1 MPRTAIVEQ
10 SEKLRQLAIS
20 ARDEDLPAGKAE
32 KCLEALNKLYQADKE
47 AFTPEDVR
55 WLNVLIG
62 TISKRQAARHPDGVK
77 HTPKAKRKGD
87 QLDHCWRCQ
96 TPVDERFVVSCTA
109 CDSKAYHWM
118 TCPVCAACGCQRTG
132 ATLV

>member
-10 SEKLRQLAIS
+10 TEKLRQIVIA
-20 ARDEDLPAGKAE
+20 ARDEESVVGKAE
-32 KCLEALNKLYQADKE
+32 KCLDTLNKLYAEDKA

-55 WLNVLIG
+55 WVNVLQG
-62 TISKRQAARHPDGVK
+62 TLRKRQAAHHPDGVK
-77 HTPKAKRKGD
+77 HTPKLKRKGD
-87 QLDHCWRCQ
+87 QLTHCWRCE
-96 TPVDERFVVSCTA
+96 TPVDDRFVVSCTA

-118 TCPVCAACGCQRTG
+118 TCPVCNACGCQRTG